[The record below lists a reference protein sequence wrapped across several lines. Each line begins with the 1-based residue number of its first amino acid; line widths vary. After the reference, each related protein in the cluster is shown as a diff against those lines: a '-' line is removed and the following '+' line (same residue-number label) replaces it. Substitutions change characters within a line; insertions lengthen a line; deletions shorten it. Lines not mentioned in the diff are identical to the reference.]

1 MHSVTKLCD
10 MYSDKSE
17 GSQPEIGFRVNDV
30 TAIQERSK
38 SGSNESFVE
47 VKEKHDEL
55 QPQFNSW

>member
-1 MHSVTKLCD
+1 

-17 GSQPEIGFRVNDV
+17 GSQPEIGFHVNDV

-55 QPQFNSW
+55 EPQFNSW